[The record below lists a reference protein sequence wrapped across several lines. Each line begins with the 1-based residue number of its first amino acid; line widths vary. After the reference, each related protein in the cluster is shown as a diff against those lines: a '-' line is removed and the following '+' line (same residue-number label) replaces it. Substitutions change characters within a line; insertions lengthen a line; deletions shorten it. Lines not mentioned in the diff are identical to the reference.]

1 MSLNLFSTKPGMTG
15 FRLHTFEIWNWGTFD
30 NQVWTIEAH
39 GETSLLTGAN
49 ASGKTT
55 LVDGLLTLLVPER
68 RMRFY
73 NQTAG
78 AKGERS
84 EESYLT
90 GEYGEADNP
99 QTNTIDIKRLRS
111 DKAKTQSVL
120 LAVFQSED
128 KFVTL
133 AQGRW
138 YANAE
143 LKRTFVFANTRLSIE
158 ADFSPFDN
166 QGVWKRRLR
175 DNYPKIGDAEMVSLT
190 NSPKAYGRMMR
201 QAFGM
206 RSEKA
211 HTLFSQTIGLKVLGN
226 LDDFVRRQM
235 LEEPEIEVEFQKV
248 SIFFKTLCDAHLA
261 IEKACAQIELLTP
274 IRDKADELKKLKIE
288 LQQLENN
295 LSIVPLWF
303 AKKQMQVITEEEKQS
318 TVKKQQLDEAE
329 VLINTEIESL
339 AQQERDLDILIK
351 DDQKGRQISLLKQQ
365 IKTLK
370 NTQEERQE
378 EWNKYKALGDSLHL
392 AAHPDSPEQLET
404 HRQKAIQLKAQKATW
419 SSEKEQERL
428 DLYAQQQKIEEQLQI
443 ITKEMDELQRHSHN
457 ITGGPAR
464 IRHEMVAH
472 LGITEQELPFIG
484 ELIQIKGDEVE
495 WEGAIEKL
503 MHHFALRLL
512 VSEVHYDDVN
522 QYVNAHDLR
531 GKIVYHKYEA
541 GYTANVSQLSQ
552 SSQSLICKL
561 DLKDSIYKGWIEK
574 EIQRLYNYSC
584 VDTLDEFQAAPKA
597 IMKTGLIKNHSRHE
611 KDDRP
616 QVRSRQQFVLG
627 WDNENKKQALQ
638 TELTEQQSKLSHLS
652 QLLEE
657 LLGMKKRIEKE
668 NEALTRFIDFSNF
681 TRIDVSAINQ
691 EIQDSNQQ
699 LQELQQAS
707 VQVKALNIQRENLLE
722 QLNTKKEELNEAT
735 TQRIKLENK
744 LNQKKEKLVELAE
757 TLSPY
762 ADHDLAKSF
771 ILLEAAYYLEG
782 SFSLKSLERTQK
794 RIADTIGNEI
804 EKLKDLIRQESSQA
818 EALMRLFTQP
828 DKYITDQFEDW
839 HTDTQELPAE
849 ADGIEQ
855 YIILLERVKNQELI
869 EHRQQFKT
877 FLNEEMITRM
887 TDFQMGL
894 LEQEEEIERNINTLN
909 ESLEKINFK
918 SHPPTFIRLHTVK
931 DYSPKIKAFKTAL
944 NQWKPDWQAM
954 ESNQEEGVLEDS
966 FLKIKAL
973 LEELML
979 DDGYR
984 KEVLDVRNWLKFKAI
999 EYHRSDPS
1007 SIQRSY
1013 TGTAKL
1019 SGGEGAQLTYT
1030 ILGSAIAYQFGI
1042 HNQANTGHSFRFICV
1057 DEAFSKQDDE
1067 KARFLMELC
1076 KQLDLQLMVVS
1087 PAKAEEVAIVEPY
1100 IARVHFV
1107 QRRNNRESVV
1117 LDMPIKQL
1125 RR

>member
-1 MSLNLFSTKPGMTG
+1 MSLNLFSTKPTMGG

-30 NQVWTIEAH
+30 NQVWTIETH

-99 QTNTIDIKRLRS
+99 QTNSIDIKRLRS

-128 KFVTL
+128 EFVTL

-138 YANAE
+138 YTNGE
-143 LKRTFVFANTRLSIE
+143 LKRTFVFATNRLSIE
-158 ADFSPFDN
+158 GDFSPFDN

-175 DNYPKIGDAEMVSLT
+175 DKYSKIGDTEIVSLT

-211 HTLFSQTIGLKVLGN
+211 HTLFSQTIGLKILGN

-235 LEEPEIEVEFQKV
+235 LEELDVEVDFQKLYA
-248 SIFFKTLCDAHLA
+248 FFKTMCDAHLA

-274 IRDKADELKKLKIE
+274 IRDQADELKKLKID
-288 LQQLENN
+288 LQQLENS
-295 LSIVPLWF
+295 LSILPLWF
-303 AKKQMQVITEEEKQS
+303 AKKQMLVILEEEKQAN
-318 TVKKQQLDEAE
+318 VKKQQFDEAE
-329 VLINTEIESL
+329 LLLNTEIESL
-339 AQQERDLDILIK
+339 AQQERELDLLVK
-351 DDQKGRQISLLKQQ
+351 NDQKGQQINILEQQ
-365 IKTLK
+365 IKSLK
-370 NTQEERQE
+370 NTQKDRQE
-378 EWNKYKALGDSLHL
+378 DLIKYNVL
-392 AAHPDSPEQLET
+392 AGIIGLEVNPHSPEQLEAQ
-404 HRQKAIQLKAQKATW
+404 RQKAFQLKTQKAAW
-419 SSEKEQERL
+419 SAENEQERL
-428 DLYAQQQKIEEQLQI
+428 GLYGEQQSIEEGLQI
-443 ITKEMDELQRHSHN
+443 TTKEMDELQQHSHN

-464 IRHEMVAH
+464 IRQEIVTH
-472 LGITEQELPFIG
+472 LGIREQELPFIG
-484 ELIQIKGDEVE
+484 ELIQIKDDEVE

-503 MHHFALRLL
+503 LHHFALRLL
-512 VSEVHYDDVN
+512 VPEEHYEHVN
-522 QYVNAHDLR
+522 QYVNVHDLR
-531 GKIVYHKYEA
+531 GKIVYHKYEV
-541 GYTANVSQLSQ
+541 GHIPNVSQLRQ
-552 SSQSLICKL
+552 SPQALICKL
-561 DLKDSIYKGWIEK
+561 DFKESVYRIWIEK
-574 EIQRLYNYSC
+574 EIIRLYNYEC
-584 VDTLDEFQAAPKA
+584 VDTLDEFQKVPKA
-597 IMKTGLIKNHSRHE
+597 IMKTGLIKNHSCHE

-616 QVRSRQQFVLG
+616 QLRSRQQFVLG
-627 WDNENKKQALQ
+627 WHNENKKQALQ
-638 TELTEQQSKLSHLS
+638 KEVIEQQSNLHQLN
-652 QLLEE
+652 QLLDE
-657 LLGMKKRIEKE
+657 LVVRKKGIDKE
-668 NEALTRFIDFSNF
+668 NEALARFIDFSSF
-681 TRIDVSAINQ
+681 SRIDVSAINL
-691 EIQDSNQQ
+691 EIQENNQQ
-699 LQELQQAS
+699 LQELKQAS
-707 VQVKALNIQRENLLE
+707 FQVKTLNTQREKLLH
-722 QLNTKKEELNEAT
+722 QLNTKKQELYEVT
-735 TQRIKLENK
+735 TQQIKLENQI
-744 LNQKKEKLVELAE
+744 NQKKEKLEEVAE
-757 TLSPY
+757 ILSAY
-762 ADHDLAKSF
+762 ADEDLSMSF
-771 ILLEAAYYLEG
+771 STLEASYDLER
-782 SFSLKSLERTQK
+782 SYSLKSLERTQK
-794 RIADTIGNEI
+794 KILDTIGNEI
-804 EKLKDLIRQESSQA
+804 EKQKDLIRRESSRA
-818 EALMRLFTQP
+818 ESLMRQFTQP
-828 DKYITDQFEDW
+828 DKFITDQFDDW
-839 HTDTQELPAE
+839 HSDTQQLTVDANC
-849 ADGIEQ
+849 IEQ
-855 YIILLERVKNQELI
+855 YITLLERIKDQELI
-869 EHRQQFKT
+869 EQRQQFKT

-887 TDFQMGL
+887 TDFQIGL
-894 LEQEEEIERNINTLN
+894 LQQEEDIERNINTLN
-909 ESLEKINFK
+909 QSLEKINFK

-931 DYSPKIKAFKTAL
+931 EYPTKVKAFKTAL
-944 NQWKPDWQAM
+944 NQWQPSWQAL
-954 ESNQEEGVLEDS
+954 ETIQEETVLEES
-966 FLKIKAL
+966 FLKIKTL
-973 LEELML
+973 LEELRQ

-1007 SIQRSY
+1007 KIQRSY

-1076 KQLDLQLMVVS
+1076 KQLHLQLMVVS

-1125 RR
+1125 KR

>member
-1 MSLNLFSTKPGMTG
+1 MSLNLFSTKPAMAG

-30 NQVWTIEAH
+30 NQVWRIEAH

-55 LVDGLLTLLVPER
+55 MVDGLLTLLVPER

-78 AKGERS
+78 TKGERS

-99 QTNTIDIKRLRS
+99 QTNSVEIKRLRS
-111 DKAKTQSVL
+111 DKASTQSVL

-128 KFVTL
+128 EFVTL

-138 YANAE
+138 YSNDE
-143 LKRTFVFANTRLSIE
+143 LKRTFIFATTRLSIE

-175 DNYPKIGDAEMVSLT
+175 DKYPKIGDTEVVSLT
-190 NSPKAYGRMMR
+190 NSPKAYGQMMR

-206 RSEKA
+206 RSAKA

-235 LEEPEIEVEFQKV
+235 LEEPDVEVEFQKL
-248 SIFFKTLCDAHLA
+248 SAFFKTLCDAHSA

-274 IRDKADELKKLKIE
+274 ISAKADDLKKLKID
-288 LQQLENN
+288 LQQQENS

-303 AKKQMQVITEEEKQS
+303 AKKQIQIITEEEKQA
-318 TVKKQQLDEAE
+318 TVKKQQFEDAE
-329 VLINTEIESL
+329 FLLNTEIESSS
-339 AQQERDLDILIK
+339 QQERDLDLLIK
-351 DDQKGRQISLLKQQ
+351 NDQKGQQITLLEQQ
-365 IKTLK
+365 IKSLK
-370 NTQEERQE
+370 NTQKERQE
-378 EWNKYKALGDSLHL
+378 ELDKYNAL
-392 AAHPDSPEQLET
+392 AAIIGLESNPQSQAQLDSQQ
-404 HRQKAIQLKAQKATW
+404 QKAFQLKTQKIAW
-419 SSEKEQERL
+419 SGVNEQERL
-428 DLYAQQQKIEEQLQI
+428 DLYAEQQKHEERLQV

-464 IRHEMVAH
+464 IRHEIVTH
-472 LGITEQELPFIG
+472 LGISESELPFIG
-484 ELIQIKGDEVE
+484 ELIKVKDAEVE
-495 WEGAIEKL
+495 WEVAIEKL

-512 VSEVHYDDVN
+512 VSEKHYEHVN
-522 QYVNAHDLR
+522 KYVNAHDLK

-541 GYTANVSQLSQ
+541 SYISNTSQLNQSQ
-552 SSQSLICKL
+552 QALICKL
-561 DLKDSIYKGWIEK
+561 DCKESFYKAWIEK
-574 EIQRLYNYSC
+574 EIMRLYNYSC
-584 VDTLDEFQAAPKA
+584 VDTLDEFQNVPKA

-616 QVRSRQQFVLG
+616 QLRSRQQFVLG

-638 TELTEQQSKLSHLS
+638 KEVTEMQSKLY
-652 QLLEE
+652 QLNQSLDE
-657 LLGMKKRIEKE
+657 LVVRREGSEKE
-668 NEALTRFIDFSNF
+668 NEALTRFMDFSSF
-681 TRIDVSAINQ
+681 ARIDMSVINHD
-691 EIQDSNQQ
+691 IQKNNQQ
-699 LQELQQAS
+699 LQDLQQANL
-707 VQVKALNIQRENLLE
+707 QVNALNTQREKLLQ
-722 QLNTKKEELNEAT
+722 QLDTKKQELYEVT
-735 TQRIKLENK
+735 TQRIKLENQIS
-744 LNQKKEKLVELAE
+744 QKKEKLVEVSE
-757 TLSPY
+757 TLSAY
-762 ADHDLAKSF
+762 ADQDLSKSF
-771 ILLEAAYYLEG
+771 SRLEAAYDLER

-794 RIADTIGNEI
+794 KILDTIGNEI
-804 EKLKDLIRQESSQA
+804 EKLKDLFRQESSQA
-818 EALMRLFTQP
+818 ESMMRLFTQP
-828 DKYITDQFEDW
+828 DKSISDQFEDW
-839 HTDTQELPAE
+839 HTDTQQLTVC
-849 ADGIEQ
+849 ADCIEQ
-855 YIILLERVKNQELI
+855 YITLLKRIKDQELI

-887 TDFQMGL
+887 TDFQIGL
-894 LEQEEEIERNINTLN
+894 LQQEEDIEMNINTLN
-909 ESLEKINFK
+909 QSLEKINFK

-931 DYSPKIKAFKTAL
+931 DYSTKVKAFKTAL
-944 NQWKPDWQAM
+944 NQWKPNWQAIGPD
-954 ESNQEEGVLEDS
+954 QEEGVLEDS
-966 FLKIKAL
+966 FLKIKTL
-973 LEELML
+973 LEELMQ
-979 DDGYR
+979 DDSYR

-1007 SIQRSY
+1007 KIQRSY

-1042 HNQANTGHSFRFICV
+1042 HNQANAGHSFRFICV

-1076 KQLDLQLMVVS
+1076 KQLELQLMVVS

-1125 RR
+1125 KG